1 MIHDRLAQSGINQ
14 EFGDAGGVGGKR
26 GSPGAF
32 EALAVCEH
40 GIAGHAQGCVCMR
53 SCGWRDD
60 NPWAN
65 LSEDVD
71 NCEVFSTKWVGNA
84 TFGGDLLQDQ
94 VHLLPVVPSSSCGD

>member
-1 MIHDRLAQSGINQ
+1 MLEVLVESVEVRVPLKLWPCANMGLLAMRR
-14 EFGDAGGVGGKR
+14 V
-26 GSPGAF
+26 
-32 EALAVCEH
+32 
-40 GIAGHAQGCVCMR
+40 VCMR

-71 NCEVFSTKWVGNA
+71 NCEVFSTKWVGNV
-84 TFGGDLLQDQ
+84 TFGGDLVQDQ